1 MHDTALP
8 MTWHA
13 WLAFVAASAMMGA
26 IPGPGVISIIGYALG
41 SGRRVALASV
51 GGMALGNLVAI
62 SLSLFGV
69 GALLAASAL
78 AFGVLKWLGAG
89 YLIALGLLTL
99 SRSRGACEGEA
110 IAVRPITARTAFA
123 SNVAVGIFH
132 PKTIVFFVA
141 FVPQFIRADANY
153 AQQATVLAATFC
165 CVVGLT
171 DTIYA
176 LAASRFAR
184 ALHGRMARWSRRVG
198 GGALLAA
205 GVATAAARR

>member
-1 MHDTALP
+1 M
-8 MTWHA
+8 
-13 WLAFVAASAMMGA
+13 AFLVASAIMGA
-26 IPGPGVISIIGYALG
+26 IPGPGVVSIIGYALG

-51 GGMALGNLVAI
+51 GGMALGNMVAI

-78 AFGVLKWLGAG
+78 AFGVLKWLGAA
-89 YLIALGLLTL
+89 YLIGLGLLTL
-99 SRSRGACEGEA
+99 ARSRDATGNQAGAA
-110 IAVRPITARTAFA
+110 RPITARTAFSA
-123 SNVAVGIFH
+123 NVAVGIFH
-132 PKTIVFFVA
+132 PKTIIFFVA
-141 FVPQFIRADANY
+141 FVPQFIRADASY
-153 AQQATVLAATFC
+153 TRQAVILVATFC

-176 LAASRFAR
+176 LMASRFAGAVRGR
-184 ALHGRMARWSRRVG
+184 AARWSRRAG